1 MRSFRELGQGSD
13 PRHAD
18 TSSRR
23 IWWAKGVSERI
34 RKKAEGRRDE
44 EQVNRW
50 HTPRGD
56 DPLDLHQEIGNLR
69 ISIIRNNQDLF
80 LPFFPSVEW
89 VRDVV
94 DVIER
99 SRNVIMRR
107 GVLSKPDIERLGV
120 NIRDWV
126 KQVGA

>member
-1 MRSFRELGQGSD
+1 MGE
-13 PRHAD
+13 
-18 TSSRR
+18 
-23 IWWAKGVSERI
+23 GVSERI
-34 RKKAEGRRDE
+34 RKRAEGRRDE

-56 DPLDLHQEIGNLR
+56 DPLTYTELGDLV
-69 ISIIRNNQDLF
+69 SIIRNNQELF

-89 VRDVV
+89 VQSIV

-99 SRNVIMRR
+99 SRNVIMHS
-107 GVLSKPDIERLGV
+107 GLLSKPDIERLGV